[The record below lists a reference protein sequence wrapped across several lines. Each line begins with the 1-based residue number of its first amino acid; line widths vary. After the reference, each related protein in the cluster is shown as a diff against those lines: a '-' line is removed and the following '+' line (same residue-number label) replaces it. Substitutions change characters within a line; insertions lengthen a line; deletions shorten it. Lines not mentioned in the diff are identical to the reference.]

1 MFCQKCGKENE
12 DSTAYCSSCGN
23 RLGASE
29 NNPSYPQ
36 NDNSNTIYVAP
47 QKSTGLGIILS
58 FLFVGL
64 GHLYAGLITK
74 GLLLIVAYFILL
86 VIGALTIIGLI
97 LPLILWI
104 WGLYDTNKTINR
116 YNEQLRKTGN
126 PPW

>member
-1 MFCQKCGKENE
+1 
-12 DSTAYCSSCGN
+12 
-23 RLGASE
+23 
-29 NNPSYPQ
+29 
-36 NDNSNTIYVAP
+36 
-47 QKSTGLGIILS
+47 
-58 FLFVGL
+58 VGL